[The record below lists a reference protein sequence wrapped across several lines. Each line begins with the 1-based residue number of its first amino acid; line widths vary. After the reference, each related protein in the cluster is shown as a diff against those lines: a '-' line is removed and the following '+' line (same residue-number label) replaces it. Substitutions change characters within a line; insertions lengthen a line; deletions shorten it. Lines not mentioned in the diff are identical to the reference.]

1 MLLQRSYLCIY
12 LPMDSNHRKLH
23 PKNSRHQVEVLQ
35 IRKYHCTSYPHCNE
49 QPLRHLSSRCPRHT
63 LCCPPATSLKD
74 RAAEVT
80 PLGPAPSEDPQSQ
93 TASGSR
99 KGLSLRGLQSECDW
113 HPDPCA
119 HPQASHSLGF
129 VLKGDAFLSD
139 DDKQACEIEGPE
151 RTGGPSLS
159 A

>member
-1 MLLQRSYLCIY
+1 MLLLVPHSPERQT
-12 LPMDSNHRKLH
+12 
-23 PKNSRHQVEVLQ
+23 VLK
-35 IRKYHCTSYPHCNE
+35 RTGWAVRGTVPADPRGRE
-49 QPLRHLSSRCPRHT
+49 QPGHGASPSPVCPRHT

-99 KGLSLRGLQSECDW
+99 EGLSLRGLQSECDW